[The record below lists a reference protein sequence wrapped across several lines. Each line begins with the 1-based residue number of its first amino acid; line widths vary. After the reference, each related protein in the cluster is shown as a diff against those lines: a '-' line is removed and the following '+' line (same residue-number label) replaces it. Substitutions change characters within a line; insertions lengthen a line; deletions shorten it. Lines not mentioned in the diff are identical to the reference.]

1 MKTGINA
8 VVAIIV
14 GFLCLASG
22 SLVAA
27 LELPG
32 LTKKAEIVRDAEG
45 VAHIKARNEQDLY
58 YLQGWVH
65 AEDRLFQMDLTR
77 RQPSGTL
84 AELFGP
90 SSLAGDVQ
98 SRTIG
103 LRRAAERSA
112 TALSAESIAA
122 LEAYTRGVN
131 DWVKYGP
138 GLPPEYAALGFTDR
152 EDFRPWNIVDSI
164 VIGKA
169 VAFSLSFDLDVGNT
183 ENLQAYVQALGPQ
196 GSIVFSQDVFRSQPF
211 DCASTVPDATGQ
223 FPFVPGARA
232 DRPGSLSAADPGCRR
247 QRQRQRQGKQ
257 QW

>member
-1 MKTGINA
+1 MKRGIRT
-8 VVAIIV
+8 VFSVLM
-14 GFLCLASG
+14 GSLCLGSG
-22 SLVAA
+22 NLMAA

-32 LTKKAEIVRDAEG
+32 LKARAEIVRDAEG

-77 RQPSGTL
+77 RQPSGAL

-112 TALSAESIAA
+112 TALSAETLAA
-122 LEAYTRGVN
+122 VEAYTRGVN

-152 EDFRPWNIVDSI
+152 EDFRPWTIV
-164 VIGKA
+164 
-169 VAFSLSFDLDVGNT
+169 
-183 ENLQAYVQALGPQ
+183 E
-196 GSIVFSQDVFRSQPF
+196 
-211 DCASTVPDATGQ
+211 AS
-223 FPFVPGARA
+223 
-232 DRPGSLSAADPGCRR
+232 
-247 QRQRQRQGKQ
+247 
-257 QW
+257 